1 MKKFR
6 IYINESN
13 VRMNVR
19 DDMISYLLSQGVDI
33 DEFLWALLNLDYESW
48 KIGDDDD
55 ETFKDIIDSEFYD
68 LVLNDAKLGAEYA
81 FKFFYNSVKN
91 RPIPEKDLMQIYKA
105 LDDDKIALNIFN
117 LIYEDLNGFESIV
130 HSLRPVI
137 KARTQ
142 N

>member
-1 MKKFR
+1 MKKFK
-6 IYINESN
+6 IYIKEEYKNPN
-13 VRMNVR
+13 TKVNMTT
-19 DDMISYLLSQGVDI
+19 YLLSQGVDI

-48 KIGDDDD
+48 KIGDDD

-117 LIYEDLNGFESIV
+117 LIYEDLNGFEKVV